1 MVRLPEG
8 ANQLDG
14 IMMIIQKKAYKDN
27 GQESKLTARIVW
39 IMAIS
44 VLLPLFD
51 FAMIGKYGIKDFISV
66 ILRASVRGE
75 SIEQAASRLKR
86 TPTAQDVRHHLRTK
100 IKIKEIEG
108 KMNQILANF
117 LRCIPKRPLEFA
129 IDITKT
135 PYYGKPKRKNG
146 REIYRSQRKAGT
158 TKFHAYATLYVVVF
172 KRRFTIAML
181 YVRPGDSLIHI
192 TKFFLN
198 TIEEHKWKVRVLLL
212 DREFY
217 SARMILLL
225 RRKRIPAIMPVRKS
239 KPGTGVTKLFKG
251 RKSYRA
257 SYTLSTSK
265 KKRAWTVTFPVF
277 IIVKYAKGKRGKQ
290 GIDHVGYVVLHDA
303 ASLET
308 VHKIYKRRFGIES
321 SYRLMNI
328 SRARTT
334 SRSPAIRLLFVVI
347 ALALQN
353 MWVYLKWEYVSEPR
367 QGGRKVRDDL
377 FPFRTMLDMIA
388 EAVKRIYKVV
398 NTIRINRPINEKWL
412 RKRFKKSI
420 SQGG

>member
-1 MVRLPEG
+1 
-8 ANQLDG
+8 LDG
-14 IMMIIQKKAYKDN
+14 IIMVIKKKAYKDN
-27 GQESKLTARIVW
+27 GQEPKITDRTVW
-39 IMAIS
+39 RMALS

-51 FAMIGKYGIKDFISV
+51 FAMIGKYGIKDLISV
-66 ILRASVRGE
+66 ILRASARGE
-75 SIEQAASRLKR
+75 SVEQAASRLKR
-86 TPTAQDVRHHLRTK
+86 APSAQDVRHHLRTK

-129 IDITKT
+129 IDITKI

-158 TKFHAYATLYVVVF
+158 TKFHAYATLYVVLY

-181 YVRPGDSLIHI
+181 YVRPRDSLIHI

-217 SARMILLL
+217 SARTILLL
-225 RRKRIPAIMPVRKS
+225 RRKRIPTIMPVRKS

-251 RKSYRA
+251 RKRYVG
-257 SYTLSTSK
+257 YHTLRISQ
-265 KKRAWTVTFPVF
+265 KKRTWTVTFPVF
-277 IIVKYAKGKRGKQ
+277 IVIKYAKGKRGKH
-290 GIDHVGYVVLHDA
+290 GIDHIGYVVLYDA

-308 VHKIYKRRFGIES
+308 VHGIYKRRFGIES

-328 SRARTT
+328 CRARTT
-334 SRSPAIRLLFVVI
+334 TRSPATRLLFIVI
-347 ALALQN
+347 ALTLQN
-353 MWVYLKWEYVSEPR
+353 MWVYLKWEYVYEPR
-367 QGGRKVRDDL
+367 QGGRNVRDDL
-377 FPFRTMLDMIA
+377 FRFRTMLDMIV
-388 EAVKRIYKVV
+388 EAIRSIYKVV
-398 NTIRINRPINEKWL
+398 KIIRIHRPINEKWL
-412 RKRFKKSI
+412 KKRFQKSF

>member
-14 IMMIIQKKAYKDN
+14 IMMVIQKKAYKDN
-27 GQESKLTARIVW
+27 GQEPKLTSRTVW
-39 IMAIS
+39 RMAIS

-51 FAMIGKYGIKDFISV
+51 FAMIGKYGIKDLISV

-86 TPTAQDVRHHLRTK
+86 TPTAQAVRHHLRDK
-100 IKIKEIEG
+100 FHVNEIEG
-108 KMNQILANF
+108 KMNRVLARF
-117 LRCIPKRPLEFA
+117 LECIPKRPLEFV

-158 TKFHAYATLYVVVF
+158 TKFHAFATLYIVLY

-198 TIEEHKWKVRVLLL
+198 TIEEHKWRVRVLLL

-225 RRKRIPAIMPVRKS
+225 RRKKIPAIMLVRKS

-251 RKSYRA
+251 KKSYVG
-257 SYTLSTSK
+257 YHTLRTSQ
-265 KKRAWTVTFPVF
+265 KKRAWTVRFPVF
-277 IIVKYAKGKRGKQ
+277 IVVKYARGKRGKR
-290 GIDHVGYVVLHDA
+290 GIDRIGYVVLHDA
-303 ASLET
+303 ASLDT
-308 VHKIYKRRFGIES
+308 VHRIYKRRFGIES

-328 SRARTT
+328 CRARTT
-334 SRSPAIRLLFVVI
+334 SRSPATRLLFVVI
-347 ALALQN
+347 SLALQN
-353 MWVYLKWEYVSEPR
+353 LWIYLKWEYVSEPK

-377 FPFRTMLDMIA
+377 FRFRTMLDMIV
-388 EAVKRIYKVV
+388 EAIKRIYKVV
-398 NTIRINRPINEKWL
+398 RKIRINRPINEIWL
-412 RKRFKKSI
+412 KKRFKKSI